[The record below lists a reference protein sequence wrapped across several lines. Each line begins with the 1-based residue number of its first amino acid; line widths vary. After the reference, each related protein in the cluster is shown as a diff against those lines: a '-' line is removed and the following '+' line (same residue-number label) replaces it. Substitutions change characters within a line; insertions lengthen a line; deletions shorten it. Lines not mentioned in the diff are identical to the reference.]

1 MDKKNEIIL
10 TTGRRKTAVAKV
22 FMKKGQG
29 KITINN
35 KNLDNVIS
43 RVFYKNR
50 ILEPLKLTEKLNS
63 VDIEAI
69 TKGGGI
75 TGQVDAIRLAIA
87 RGLIKMD
94 PNLKPI
100 LSKNKCTT
108 RDPRE
113 KESKKYGRKRAR
125 KQFQFSKR

>member
-1 MDKKNEIIL
+1 MDKKNERIL
-10 TTGRRKTAVAKV
+10 ATGRRKTAIAKV
-22 FMKKGQG
+22 FIKNGTG

-35 KNLDNVIS
+35 KNLDDVYQRI
-43 RVFYKNR
+43 FHKNR

-75 TGQVDAIRLAIA
+75 TGQADAIRLAIA

-94 PNLKPI
+94 ENLKPI
-100 LSKNKCTT
+100 LAKNKCTT